1 MVINGGLENSVK
13 LYSLVGVVMNG
24 GAGQMLKVT
33 VGKGKSHIR
42 FLRWGVPLREDTC
55 SEPSAF

>member
-1 MVINGGLENSVK
+1 MAINGELENSFKLYSPVGVVING
-13 LYSLVGVVMNG
+13 G

-42 FLRWGVPLREDTC
+42 FLHWGVPIREDTY
-55 SEPSAF
+55 SEPSA